1 MPGDRVVIPIVMA
14 GGFGT
19 RIRPLSA
26 NCPKPMLPV
35 VNLPILE
42 RVLNHL
48 ATFDMREAVLLTYY
62 DPEKIR
68 HAFRDGKRLGMKL
81 HYSNADQDYGTAGA
95 VAHGADVAAGDE
107 YLVLSGDVI
116 CDFDLDE
123 LVAAHRESSAAVTIG
138 LTRVANP
145 LQFGIVII
153 DGDSRVRRFLE
164 KPTWGE
170 VFSDTVNTGI
180 YVVQR
185 QALAQVPRNE
195 PYDFSRD
202 LFPRLLASGAPLF
215 GHVLRGYWRDIGDP
229 ESYLA
234 VHRDYFEGTLKLMPP
249 GELRQI
255 AGKPLWVEG
264 DAQIDP
270 TVEVRGTVVIGPRC
284 RVGPRVRLEDVVLGP
299 GTVVEA
305 RGELR
310 RTVAWDDVLFG
321 EGVRVEDAVLGARVQ
336 VGAGTVVEKGAVIA
350 DDTVLGMEVRV
361 KEAVKIWPAKVVEDH
376 AVVHSNLVYA
386 ERWRTSAFE
395 EGAVTGLT
403 NLELTPEVAARLGAA
418 YGTLLP
424 PGSTVLTARDDH
436 PASRMLRRAFVGG
449 VGSTGVHVV
458 DLGLLPVPVMRQKLE
473 GFGEVG
479 GVSFQQVQLLRG
491 MTSIRFFDEHGLDIS
506 TSFAKS
512 VERVFLRE
520 EFRRAQHQE
529 IGVIFEHPRL
539 VDFYAESFLK
549 ALAADRIRARR
560 LSLVVDYAHSAA
572 VVVLPRLLAAL
583 GCDVVT
589 LNAHTEG
596 VHEAMLASEIALAHQ
611 RLATIVASL
620 EADLG
625 VFLFPAG
632 ERMVVVDRDRR
643 LWADLEL
650 AALMV
655 AAVIAAGLPP
665 GEVVL
670 PPYAPSTFRVA
681 LESAGHRM
689 RETLSAPRAL
699 TEASRQKEVI
709 FASAGEGDFIFPSLH
724 HAPDALFAVGKLLEL
739 LSRAELPLAEVAR
752 LAPSV
757 PVARATVP
765 CPMERKGEVMRR
777 FGERVQGL
785 EVSYLEGI
793 KVHLNGGWI
802 LLRPDRVSPA
812 LHLHAESETPEA
824 AQKLLGKHR
833 EEVQRLVRSA

>member
-1 MPGDRVVIPIVMA
+1 MIPIVMA

-26 NCPKPMLPV
+26 NRPKPMLPV
-35 VNLPILE
+35 VNRPILE
-42 RVLNHL
+42 RVLSHL
-48 ATFDMREAVLLTYY
+48 ASFGMREAVLLTYY
-62 DPEKIR
+62 DPDKIR
-68 HAFRDGKRLGMKL
+68 SAFRDGKHLGMKL
-81 HYSNADQDYGTAGA
+81 HYNNAEQDYGTAGA
-95 VAHGADVAAGDE
+95 VAHGADMVADDE

-116 CDFDLDE
+116 CDFDLKE
-123 LVAAHRESSAAVTIG
+123 LASAHREHDAVVTIG

-153 DGDSRVRRFLE
+153 DGDAHVRRFLE

-170 VFSDTVNTGI
+170 VFSDTVNTGT
-180 YVVQR
+180 YVVTAK
-185 QALAQVPRNE
+185 ALSQVPRNE
-195 PYDFSRD
+195 PFDFSRD
-202 LFPRLLASGAPLF
+202 LFPRLLAGGAPLY

-234 VHRDYFEGTLKLMPP
+234 LHRDYFEGRLRLMPP
-249 GELRQI
+249 GELCQI
-255 AGKPLWVEG
+255 GGKPLWIEG
-264 DAQIDP
+264 NAEIDP
-270 TVEVRGTVVIGPRC
+270 SVEVRGTVVVGPGC
-284 RVGPRVRLEDVVLGP
+284 RVASRVRLEDVVLGP
-299 GTVVEA
+299 GTVVEMRA
-305 RGELR
+305 ELR
-310 RTVAWDDVLFG
+310 RTVAWDDVLIG
-321 EGVRVEDAVLGARVQ
+321 EGARVEDAVLGARVQ

-350 DDTVLGMEVRV
+350 DDTVLGQEVRV

-424 PGSTVLTARDDH
+424 PGSTILTARDNH

-479 GVSFQQVQLLRG
+479 GVSFQQVQFVHG

-549 ALAADRIRARR
+549 ALACDRIRARKLR
-560 LSLVVDYAHSAA
+560 LVVDYVHSAA

-583 GCDVVT
+583 GCEVVT

-596 VHEAMLASEIALAHQ
+596 VHEALLASEIALAHH

-625 VFLFPAG
+625 VFLYPGG
-632 ERMVVVDRDRR
+632 ERMVVADREKR
-643 LWADLEL
+643 LWGDLDL

-655 AAVIAAGLPP
+655 AAVIAAKLPP

-670 PPYAPSTFRVA
+670 PTYAPSTFRKA
-681 LESAGHRM
+681 LEGAGHRM

-699 TEASRQKEVI
+699 TEASRQRDVI
-709 FASAGEGDFIFPSLH
+709 FASAGEGDFIFPGLH
-724 HAPDALFAVGKLLEL
+724 HAPDALFALGKLLEL
-739 LSRAELPLAEVAR
+739 LAGTELPVADVAK
-752 LAPSV
+752 LAPGL
-757 PVARATVP
+757 PVACVTVP
-765 CPMERKGEVMRR
+765 CPIERKGEVMRR
-777 FGERVQGL
+777 FSERVQGQ

-793 KVHLNGGWI
+793 KVQLDGGWF
-802 LLRPDRVSPA
+802 LVRPDRVAPS
-812 LHLHAESETPEA
+812 LHLHAESRTAEA

>member
-1 MPGDRVVIPIVMA
+1 MIPIVMA

-26 NCPKPMLPV
+26 NLPKPMLPV
-35 VNLPILE
+35 VNRPILE

-48 ATFDMREAVLLTYY
+48 ASFGMREAVLLTYF
-62 DPEKIR
+62 DPDKIR

-81 HYSNADQDYGTAGA
+81 HYNNGDQDYGTAGA
-95 VAHGADVAAGDE
+95 VAHGSDAADADD

-116 CDFDLDE
+116 CDFDLNE
-123 LVAAHRESSAAVTIG
+123 LVAAHRQNKAAVTIG

-153 DGDSRVRRFLE
+153 DGESRVRRFLE

-185 QALAQVPRNE
+185 DALAQVPRNE
-195 PYDFSRD
+195 PCDFSRD
-202 LFPRLLASGAPLF
+202 LFPRLLAGGAPLF
-215 GHVLRGYWRDIGDP
+215 GYVLRGYWRDIGDP

-234 VHRDYFEGTLKLMPP
+234 VHRDYFDGTLNLMPP

-255 AGKPLWVEG
+255 AGKPLWIEG
-264 DAQIDP
+264 DAEIDP
-270 TVEVRGTVVIGPRC
+270 SVEVRGTVVIGPEC
-284 RVGPRVRLEDVVLGP
+284 RIASRVRLEDVVLGP

-305 RGELR
+305 RAELR
-310 RTVAWDDVLFG
+310 RTIAWDHVVLA
-321 EGVRVEDAVLGARVQ
+321 EGARVEDAVLGARVH

-350 DDTVLGMEVRV
+350 DDTVLGAEVRV

-424 PGSTVLTARDDH
+424 PASTVLTARDDH

-479 GVSFQQVQLLRG
+479 GVSFQQVQLVRG

-520 EFRRAQHQE
+520 EFRRAQHQD

-549 ALAADRIRARR
+549 ALSADRIRARELR
-560 LSLVVDYAHSAA
+560 LVVDYAHSAA

-596 VHEAMLASEIALAHQ
+596 VHEALLASEIALAHR
-611 RLATIVASL
+611 RLAAIVASL

-625 VFLFPAG
+625 VFLFPGG
-632 ERMVVVDRDRR
+632 ERMAVADRNHKI
-643 LWADLEL
+643 WADLEL
-650 AALMV
+650 ASLMV

-670 PPYAPSTFRVA
+670 PAYAPSTFRVA
-681 LESAGHRM
+681 LEGAGHRM

-699 TEASRQKEVI
+699 TEASRQREVI
-709 FASAGEGDFIFPSLH
+709 FASAGEGEFIFPSIH

-739 LSRAELPLAEVAR
+739 LAGAGIPLAEVAN

-757 PVARATVP
+757 PVAQAAVA

-802 LLRPDRVSPA
+802 LLRPDRVAPT
-812 LHLHAESETPEA
+812 LHLHAESESPEA
-824 AQKLLGKHR
+824 AQRLLAKHR

>member
-1 MPGDRVVIPIVMA
+1 MIPIVMA
-14 GGFGT
+14 GGFGA

-26 NCPKPMLPV
+26 NRPKPMLPV
-35 VNLPILE
+35 VNRPILE

-48 ATFDMREAVLLTYY
+48 ATSGMREAVLLTYY

-68 HAFRDGKRLGMKL
+68 SAFGDGKRLGMQL
-81 HYSNADQDYGTAGA
+81 HYNHADQDYGTAGA
-95 VAHGADVAAGDE
+95 VAHGADLVKSDE

-116 CDFDLDE
+116 CDFDLNSI
-123 LVAAHRESSAAVTIG
+123 VAAHLERKAAVTIG

-145 LQFGIVII
+145 LQFGIVIL
-153 DGDSRVRRFLE
+153 DGDTRVRRFLE

-180 YVVQR
+180 YAVQAK
-185 QALAQVPRNE
+185 ALTQVPRNE

-202 LFPRLLASGAPLF
+202 LFPRLLASGAPLY
-215 GHVLRGYWRDIGDP
+215 GHVMRGYWRDIGDP

-234 VHRDYFEGTLKLMPP
+234 AHRDYFEGTMRLMPP

-255 AGKPLWVEG
+255 GGKPLWIEG
-264 DAQIDP
+264 DAKIDP
-270 TVEVRGTVVIGPRC
+270 GVEVRGTVVIGPGC
-284 RVGPRVRLEDVVLGP
+284 RVAAGARLEDVVLGP
-299 GTVVEA
+299 GTTVEA
-305 RGELR
+305 RSELR
-310 RTVAWDDVLFG
+310 GTVAWEEVVIG
-321 EGVRVEDAVLGARVQ
+321 EGARVEEAVLGARVQ

-350 DDTVLGMEVRV
+350 DDTVLGQEVRV

-376 AVVHSNLVYA
+376 AVVYSNLVYA
-386 ERWRTSAFE
+386 ERWRTSTFE

-424 PGSTVLTARDDH
+424 SASTILTARDDH

-449 VGSTGVHVV
+449 MSSTGVNVV
-458 DLGLLPVPVMRQKLE
+458 DLGMLPVPVMRQKLE

-479 GVSFQQVQLLRG
+479 GVSFQEVQLVRG

-512 VERVFLRE
+512 VERIFLRE

-539 VDFYAESFLK
+539 VDFYTESFLK
-549 ALAADRIRARR
+549 ALSVEQIRSRR
-560 LSLVVDYAHSAA
+560 LSLVLDYAHSAA
-572 VVVLPRLLAAL
+572 VAVLPRLLADL

-596 VHEAMLASEIALAHQ
+596 VHEALLASEIALAHR

-620 EADLG
+620 DADLG
-625 VFLFPAG
+625 VSLYPNC
-632 ERMVVVDRDRR
+632 ERMVVADRAQRI
-643 LWADLEL
+643 WAEMEL

-655 AAVIAAGLPP
+655 AEVISAKLPP

-670 PPYAPSTFRVA
+670 PVYAPSTFRTA
-681 LESAGHRM
+681 LEAAGHRL

-699 TEASRQKEVI
+699 TEASRQREVI
-709 FASAGEGDFIFPSLH
+709 FASAGEGDFIFPALH
-724 HAPDALFAVGKLLEL
+724 HAPDAMFALGKLLEL
-739 LSRAELPLAEVAR
+739 LAR
-752 LAPSV
+752 SDRSLEEAATLAPPV
-757 PVARATVP
+757 PMARATVP
-765 CPMERKGEVMRR
+765 CPIDRKGEVMRR
-777 FGERVQGL
+777 FGEHVQGQ

-793 KVHLNGGWI
+793 KVQLDGGWV
-802 LLRPDRVSPA
+802 LLRPDRVAPT
-812 LHLHAESETPEA
+812 LHLHAESDTKEA
-824 AQKLLGKHR
+824 AQSLLGKHR